1 MVTRIHVRQESS
13 PPRSAG
19 EFKIRKN
26 GCNRTA
32 CIWKSCCWT
41 GKTFFIPGAVLLE
54 AMCKPRSK
62 LTKPCNVFVTRT
74 QESSSTLGDVYEVC
88 AEAGSGNTEKLQIFD
103 TPGDVSVFT
112 SGAYFRNECF

>member
-1 MVTRIHVRQESS
+1 M
-13 PPRSAG
+13 SAKKAHRLVVLG
-19 EFKIRKN
+19 N
-26 GCNRTA
+26 S
-32 CIWKSCCWT
+32 KS
-41 GKTFFIPGAVLLE
+41 GKTAVIEQLVFGNHVVGQVRLFFIPGAVLLE

-62 LTKPCNVFVTRT
+62 LTKPCNLFVTRT